1 MRIVIGLGGNAL
13 LRSGEEG
20 SFKEQE
26 ENFTKVLR
34 DIERLQRNHELVI
47 THGNGPQVGNL
58 LIQQESTDEV
68 PKMPLDVCVS
78 MTQGQI
84 GYLIQKNLSDSVSLV
99 TQVEIDSDD
108 LNVEPT
114 KPIGPYYSDKIDEY
128 MVKEPEGWRKVV
140 VSPKPV
146 EIIELDSIE
155 TLLEKR
161 KTVICSGGGGIPV
174 TSNGRFVGREA
185 VIDKD
190 RTTSLLARKI
200 DADLILFYTD
210 IDYLYKNFG
219 EEDQKPIREINVDEA
234 QRLLSNLPEG
244 SMKPKLES
252 AINFVSSCSEGSKKA
267 VIGNKI
273 DVSGEE
279 GTVLKKN

>member
-68 PKMPLDVCVS
+68 PGMPLDVCVS

>member
-68 PKMPLDVCVS
+68 PGMPLDVCVS

-108 LNVEPT
+108 LEVEPT